1 MGTAASRGLT
11 IMGRVASVKKEG
23 SNIQVGAKFNVLVD
37 GAFSNVATLDGRASA
52 SGGMTA
58 EDALRA
64 ITESKVKMILDAIKA
79 GRVAKQG

>member
-1 MGTAASRGLT
+1 
-11 IMGRVASVKKEG
+11 
-23 SNIQVGAKFNVLVD
+23 
-37 GAFSNVATLDGRASA
+37 
-52 SGGMTA
+52 MTA